1 MRAQEQEAQGLVP
14 TTLSYSSS
22 VSLSPAVLLKLLVL
36 EEEREMFDLPFSFS
50 LMNGLGDK
58 VMPKEM
64 TRLLQAELSAS
75 WAPQGPAARGAARS
89 KPPGRWDKAAGQCH
103 PQKHEGLANST
114 PCACSRA
121 WFWTT
126 PVKYR
131 SLLLFFFKDG
141 YFQTI
146 KELCA

>member
-1 MRAQEQEAQGLVP
+1 MP

-58 VMPKEM
+58 VMRKEM
-64 TRLLQAELSAS
+64 TWLPQAELSTL
-75 WAPQGPAARGAARS
+75 WAPQGPAARGTARS
-89 KPPGRWDKAAGQCH
+89 TPPRQQDKAACQWH
-103 PQKHEGLANST
+103 QQKHGGLASST
-114 PCACSRA
+114 PRACSCAC
-121 WFWTT
+121 FWTT
-126 PVKYR
+126 PVEYH

>member
-1 MRAQEQEAQGLVP
+1 MVP

-58 VMPKEM
+58 VIWKEM
-64 TRLLQAELSAS
+64 TRLPQAELSVL
-75 WAPQGPAARGAARS
+75 WAPQGPAARGTARS
-89 KPPGRWDKAAGQCH
+89 KPPRQRDKAACQWH
-103 PQKHEGLANST
+103 QQKHEGLASST

-126 PVKYR
+126 PVEYH